1 MNAEKWPDVYE
12 MYGIFND
19 DSYIVQL
26 LKEFHFLA
34 NEKKEQ
40 TNPGAS
46 VVALGD
52 EATESF

>member
-1 MNAEKWPDVYE
+1 MSAEKWPDVYE

-40 TNPGAS
+40 TNSGAGAI
-46 VVALGD
+46 ALGD
-52 EATESF
+52 EEIESF